1 MAYFSAVW
9 LYLLVAFFSVAAVNM
24 VLLLTIFLVCQLN
37 ELIETLLRK
46 LTLASLIKL
55 IELIFVR
62 NRSLQL
68 NLPSFESNV
77 EI

>member
-9 LYLLVAFFSVAAVNM
+9 LHLLVAFFSVAAVNM
-24 VLLLTIFLVCQLN
+24 VLLLTIFLVCQLK

>member
-55 IELIFVR
+55 IELILSETDHC
-62 NRSLQL
+62 N
-68 NLPSFESNV
+68 
-77 EI
+77 